1 MLDFFRLMNLIS
13 LIIVNNN
20 TKLISF
26 AAICEEKFRL
36 ASLKG
41 GKLIKKIVNRNIKNP
56 DLLTNEIIVF
66 LKNPKAG
73 TLTFIKSL
81 SKIDNSN
88 LYFKLYSIENNPNLS
103 AKALNINILNH
114 KRLSNLSFKAS
125 NFFYLFIDLFKI
137 INIIRITKPSK
148 ILCLDIYSFVL
159 LSAINYFKASKFK
172 IVFRIGFNLFAYI
185 RNKKPELYKFFLL
198 KLIRF
203 FINKCDT
210 IITTSHE
217 LLTNIEEEFV
227 LNKQIKRF
235 VIYNGIDINKI
246 TTSSKKKVVNTHK
259 KKSIILISIGRFEE
273 QKDFLT
279 VVNSFKLLRLVGIN
293 VELHLIGDGKNLTEI
308 KNIIY
313 HERIRKIKFYGWK
326 KNIFPALSLGDI
338 FIFSSK
344 YEGFGYVIL
353 EAMAVGLAIVSSN
366 TDYGPREI
374 LDYGKYGLL
383 YEPRNHQELA
393 KKISY
398 LINNKKTELY
408 KKKALMRSKYFDE
421 NSMLKKYIQVLKI
434 N

>member
-1 MLDFFRLMNLIS
+1 MLDFFRLMNLLS
-13 LIIVNNN
+13 LIITNNKA
-20 TKLISF
+20 KLISF
-26 AAICEEKFRL
+26 TAICEVKFRL
-36 ASLKG
+36 TSLKG
-41 GKLIKKIVNRNIKNP
+41 GKLIKKIVSKNIKNP

-88 LYFKLYSIENNPNLS
+88 LYFKLYSIENNPTLS
-103 AKALNINILNH
+103 AKTLNINILNR
-114 KRLSNLSFKAS
+114 KRLSNLSFKTS
-125 NFFYLFIDLFKI
+125 NFFHLFIDLFKI
-137 INIIRITKPSK
+137 INIFRVTKPSK
-148 ILCLDIYSFVL
+148 ILCLDIYTFVL
-159 LSAINYFKASKFK
+159 LSAINYFKACKFK

-185 RNKKPELYKFFLL
+185 SNKKPELYKFFLL
-198 KLIRF
+198 KLIGF
-203 FINKCDT
+203 FINKCDI

-217 LLTNIEEEFV
+217 LLTNVEEKFV

-235 VIYNGIDINKI
+235 VIYNGIEIGKI
-246 TTSSKKKVVNTHK
+246 ITSSKKKVVNTAK

-308 KNIIY
+308 KNVIY
-313 HERIRKIKFYGWK
+313 HEKIRKIKFYNWK

-383 YEPRNHQELA
+383 YEPGNYQELA

-408 KKKALMRSKYFDE
+408 KKKALVRSKYFDE